1 MLRWQIAIQEYRE
14 NMTIVH
20 RDGNIHKN
28 ADGLSRWA
36 LPNDPSNP
44 AYDPEEK
51 DNDSKFPI
59 MGIHVSTLKTEFFD
73 LVKEGYN
80 KDNNALILIKLLQK
94 DHKDNELKS
103 SLQGVWKTSYAE
115 GRFSLFD
122 GLLYHRDKHT
132 SVVVLVDR
140 DSINTI
146 LLECHDSV
154 YSGHFSEDRTLE
166 KVADTAWWVD
176 WRKDTIEYC
185 SSCERCQKA
194 NKVTGK
200 RFGLL
205 MKIEEPSKPWDVI
218 NMDWVTSLSPGGA
231 ASFNACLVVVDRYS
245 KSPIFVPCF
254 KEDSAMDTAVL
265 FWNRIMPRTGIPKII
280 ISDRD
285 PKFTSEFWTGLHS
298 MLGTKLS
305 FSTAY
310 HPQTDG
316 LAERM
321 IQTLEDMVRRFCAYG
336 LEFKDNDGYTHDWV
350 SLLPIL
356 EIAYSTTVHSTTGKT
371 PAMLEKGWLPNLP
384 TDFVKQ
390 DGIDVHPT
398 ALNYAKMLQKARQ
411 HAEQCVADAN
421 AYNKERWDK
430 THKEP
435 SFKVG
440 DEVLISTAN
449 FNYLSGPKKMRDSFV
464 GPFVIRALHGKNAV
478 EVILTEEF
486 SRKHPTFPVSLVKP
500 YHPPNAEKFPHRQ
513 KVKVVIPPVNK
524 DKTGKVIQK
533 ILREKRLR
541 VDNKDVRMYLAR
553 YRGLGADQD
562 EWLLEKDMPDSS
574 TLLRRFRSEKRTTKD

>member
-1 MLRWQIAIQEYRE
+1 
-14 NMTIVH
+14 
-20 RDGNIHKN
+20 
-28 ADGLSRWA
+28 
-36 LPNDPSNP
+36 
-44 AYDPEEK
+44 
-51 DNDSKFPI
+51 
-59 MGIHVSTLKTEFFD
+59 
-73 LVKEGYN
+73 
-80 KDNNALILIKLLQK
+80 
-94 DHKDNELKS
+94 
-103 SLQGVWKTSYAE
+103 
-115 GRFSLFD
+115 
-122 GLLYHRDKHT
+122 
-132 SVVVLVDR
+132 
-140 DSINTI
+140 
-146 LLECHDSV
+146 
-154 YSGHFSEDRTLE
+154 
-166 KVADTAWWVD
+166 
-176 WRKDTIEYC
+176 
-185 SSCERCQKA
+185 
-194 NKVTGK
+194 
-200 RFGLL
+200 
-205 MKIEEPSKPWDVI
+205 
-218 NMDWVTSLSPGGA
+218 
-231 ASFNACLVVVDRYS
+231 
-245 KSPIFVPCF
+245 
-254 KEDSAMDTAVL
+254 
-265 FWNRIMPRTGIPKII
+265 
-280 ISDRD
+280 
-285 PKFTSEFWTGLHS
+285 

-356 EIAYSTTVHSTTGKT
+356 EIAYSTTIHSTTGKP

-384 TDFVKQ
+384 TDFLKQ

-398 ALNYAKMLQKARQ
+398 ALNYTKMLQKARQ
-411 HAEQCVADAN
+411 HAEQCVADAT

-430 THKEP
+430 SHKEP

-449 FNYLSGPKKMRDSFV
+449 FNNLSGPKKMRDSFV

-500 YHPPNAEKFPHRQ
+500 YHPPNVDKFPLRQ
-513 KVKVVIPPVNK
+513 KVKVVIPPVDN
-524 DKTGKVIQK
+524 DKTGKIIQK

-553 YRGLGADQD
+553 YRGLGADKD